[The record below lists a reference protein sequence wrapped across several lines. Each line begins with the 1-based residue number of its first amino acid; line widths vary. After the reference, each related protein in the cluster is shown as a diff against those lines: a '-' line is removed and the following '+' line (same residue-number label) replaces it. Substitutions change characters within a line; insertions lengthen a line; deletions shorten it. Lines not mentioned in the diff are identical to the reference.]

1 MANASNSSNLPF
13 DIIFIKEYPDDIIEC
28 FIKDKFNRFS
38 PTRTL
43 YKKDDPD
50 TFIELFDGTKI
61 YFSISFLSLLL
72 GV

>member
-13 DIIFIKEYPDDIIEC
+13 DIIIIKEHPDDIIEC
-28 FIKDKFNRFS
+28 IIKDKFNRYS
-38 PTRTL
+38 PTRAF

-50 TFIELFDGTKI
+50 TFIELIERTKV
-61 YFSISFLSLLL
+61 YFSVYFLSLFF

>member
-13 DIIFIKEYPDDIIEC
+13 DIIIIKEHPDDIIEC
-28 FIKDKFNRFS
+28 IIKDKFNRYS
-38 PTRTL
+38 PTRAF

-50 TFIELFDGTKI
+50 TFIELVEGEKI
-61 YFSISFLSLLL
+61 YFSIYFLSLLL